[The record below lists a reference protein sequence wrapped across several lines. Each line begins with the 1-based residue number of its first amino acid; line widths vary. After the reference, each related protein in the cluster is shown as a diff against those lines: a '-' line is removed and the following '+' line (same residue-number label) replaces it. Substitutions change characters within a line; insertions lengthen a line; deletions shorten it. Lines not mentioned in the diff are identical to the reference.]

1 MKEKKKS
8 RQQQRAAGNAVMVTP
23 QEAASGG
30 VQGTQKLRSQGQ
42 RPQSE
47 LRTGTPGC
55 DGHDAV
61 RRHAGWGLVARVLA
75 LRSSAN
81 LNLWGFLWLLRSL
94 GEKAAK
100 PLVGEAC

>member
-1 MKEKKKS
+1 
-8 RQQQRAAGNAVMVTP
+8 MVTP
-23 QEAASGG
+23 QAAASGR

-42 RPQSE
+42 RPQSK

-55 DGHDAV
+55 DGHNAL
-61 RRHAGWGLVARVLA
+61 RRHTGRGLVTRVLA

-81 LNLWGFLWLLRSL
+81 FNLWGFLWLLRSL